1 MMHYLITGGTGFIG
15 KNLVEYAL
23 NTDNKIT
30 LAVRNE
36 KRVEEC
42 GWKDLLNYVVF
53 DLNDIKTD
61 NLWSYFGEPDCVFHL
76 AWQGLPNYDSIFH
89 LATNLPNQ
97 IKFFGKLINSG
108 CPKIITTGTCFEYG
122 KKYGSLPEDMY
133 CNPDNSYAIAKDSL
147 RKVVFELNKDT
158 NTTIIWAR
166 LFYLYGKH
174 QREDSLFGQL
184 NQAINNKDKVFKMTE
199 GEQLRDYMDIKDV
212 VKVLYL
218 LSQNVNHSDII
229 NVASGE
235 PISVR
240 KLVENICRER
250 GTNIELELGYYPYS
264 KFESM
269 AFWADTTKLKGIL
282 AGRT

>member
-1 MMHYLITGGTGFIG
+1 MHYLITGGTGFIG
-15 KNLVEYAL
+15 KNLVDYVL
-23 NTDNKIT
+23 TTDSKIT
-30 LAVRNE
+30 LAVRN
-36 KRVEEC
+36 KREIEEC
-42 GWKDLLNYVVF
+42 GWKGLLNSVVF
-53 DLNDIKTD
+53 DLDDIKTD
-61 NLWSYFGEPDCVFHL
+61 DLWGYFGEPDCVFHL
-76 AWQGLPNYDSIFH
+76 AWQGLPNYDSPFH

-97 IKFFGKLINSG
+97 IKFFEKLINSG

-122 KKYGSLPEDMY
+122 RKYGPLKEDMN
-133 CNPDNSYAIAKDSL
+133 CSPHNSYAIAKDCL
-147 RKVVFELNKDT
+147 RKVVFELSKDT
-158 NTTIIWAR
+158 NTTVIWAR

-184 NQAINNKDKVFKMTE
+184 NQAINNKDKVFRMTQ

-218 LSQNVNHSDII
+218 LSQNVKHPDII

-240 KLVENICRER
+240 KLVENICRQR
-250 GTNIELELGYYPYS
+250 GANMKLELGYYPYS

-269 AFWADTTKLKGIL
+269 AFWADTTKLKKIL

>member
-1 MMHYLITGGTGFIG
+1 MHYLITGGTGFVG
-15 KNLVEYAL
+15 KNLVEYIL
-23 NTDNKIT
+23 TTDNKIT
-30 LAVRNE
+30 LAVRD
-36 KRVEEC
+36 KRKIEEC
-42 GWKDLLNYVVF
+42 GGKGLLSSVVF

-76 AWQGLPNYDSIFH
+76 AWQGLPNYDSPFH
-89 LATNLPNQ
+89 LTTNLPNQ
-97 IKFFGKLINSG
+97 IKFFDKLISSG

-122 KKYGSLPEDMY
+122 MKYGPLTEDMN
-133 CNPDNSYAIAKDSL
+133 CNPHNSYAVAKDSL
-147 RKVVFELNKDT
+147 RKVVFELSKDT
-158 NTTIIWAR
+158 TTIVWAR

-212 VKVLYL
+212 VKYLYL
-218 LSQNVNHSDII
+218 VSQSVNHSDII

-250 GTNIELELGYYPYS
+250 GANIELELGYYPYS
-264 KFESM
+264 RFESM
-269 AFWADTTKLKGIL
+269 AFWADTTKLRKIL